1 MAALEDG
8 LRSLTSDKLEK
19 EFIPPLL
26 KPLEH
31 VFSFFSVLRYVGN
44 LEGNMKLWDTDKYT
58 STDEAWWVCWFHF
71 HSCGLLPSLPYYPL
85 GKKIQ

>member
-31 VFSFFSVLRYVGN
+31 VFSFFQCVEIRRKSGGEYEIVG
-44 LEGNMKLWDTDKYT
+44 YR
-58 STDEAWWVCWFHF
+58 
-71 HSCGLLPSLPYYPL
+71 
-85 GKKIQ
+85 